1 MYGLVN
7 NALREFIISN
17 HDEYTWEYIV
27 ASTADLSD
35 VFVSMGSYPD
45 MLTYEIVE
53 HACHKIEV
61 EPGEFLEEF
70 GKYWIGYAERHYGE
84 YFHFAGATF
93 PAFLENLDVM
103 HERIRMSY
111 PELRPPS
118 FRVEHVAQG
127 ILRLHYV
134 SEREGLEPFVLG
146 LLKGLSRRMGVE
158 AEISGPLR
166 LTEHGRVFDI
176 IHQGEGSWSLLHGS
190 H

>member
-7 NALREFIISN
+7 NALREFIISS
-17 HDEYTWEYIV
+17 HDEDTWEYIV

-35 VFVSMGSYPD
+35 IFVSMGSYPD

-53 HACHKIEV
+53 HACNRIGL
-61 EPGEFLEEF
+61 EPSEFLEEF

-93 PAFLENLDVM
+93 SAFLENLDLM
-103 HERIRMSY
+103 HERIRVSY

-118 FRVEHVAQG
+118 FRVEHVAEG
-127 ILRLHYV
+127 ELRLHYL

-158 AEISGPLR
+158 SEIVCPPQQP
-166 LTEHGRVFDI
+166 EHGRVFNI
-176 IHQGEGSWSLLHGS
+176 THRGVGSWSLLHGS